1 MRIAL
6 ILFIAGF
13 ATLATAGPVVFRV
26 SDPVNPGETALLFG
40 DGIGPDATH
49 TIADNEQPG
58 LPMAALGAIRH
69 PETIAIDAAADRR
82 TYDYRHDGIKRRFPR
97 NLKPVPRRVAGAIY
111 RYARRTLGF

>member
-40 DGIGPDATH
+40 DGIGPDAT
-49 TIADNEQPG
+49 AEG
-58 LPMAALGAIRH
+58 WRAR
-69 PETIAIDAAADRR
+69 
-82 TYDYRHDGIKRRFPR
+82 DGTVSDPPTRP
-97 NLKPVPRRVAGAIY
+97 A
-111 RYARRTLGF
+111 